1 MKKNILYILIR
12 PILTILFKIFYRP
25 KIKGVNNIP
34 KSDGVILAGNH
45 TNNLDCALLISSTK
59 RQIHFLAKIEL
70 FKGFKKILF
79 SNLGLIPVDRSKKN
93 PEAIKAS
100 IEYLNSNE
108 IIGIFPEGTIN
119 RTNDI
124 ILPFKKGAIKMAKE
138 TNKKIVPFVITGKYK
153 IFKNDLQIEFLKPI
167 KVNENIE
174 NENKRLENIIIDKL
188 EVNHEDI

>member
-12 PILTILFKIFYRP
+12 PIVTILFKIFYRP

-93 PEAIKAS
+93 PEAIRAS
-100 IEYLNSNE
+100 IEYLNSNKV
-108 IIGIFPEGTIN
+108 IGIFPEGTIN
-119 RTNDI
+119 RTNDV

-167 KVNENIE
+167 KVNGNIE

>member
-12 PILTILFKIFYRP
+12 PIVTILFKIFYRP
-25 KIKGVNNIP
+25 KIKGINNIP

-93 PEAIKAS
+93 PEAIKSS
-100 IEYLNSNE
+100 IEYLNNNE
-108 IIGIFPEGTIN
+108 VIGIFPEGTIN
-119 RTNDI
+119 RTNDV
-124 ILPFKKGAIKMAKE
+124 ILPFKKGAIKIAKE

-167 KVNENIE
+167 KVNGNIE